1 MGVYCWNENC
11 KYNSHGCC
19 QSNDIVIGEEND
31 CETFVDYHEEAEWKT
46 PFWKRMVDR
55 ETEETARVKF
65 YGKEIEVHGR
75 TFFVESKSGYAS
87 VTDKETGL
95 LCGEFCKLDEK
106 RVETINEKAKLWGSV
121 ETLPIARRDSKT
133 GKLTFESE
141 GEERSEP

>member
-46 PFWKRMVDR
+46 TFWKRMVDR

-95 LCGEFCKLDEK
+95 LCGEFHKLDEK
-106 RVETINEKAKLWGSV
+106 RVETINEKAKCFGSI
-121 ETLPIARRDSKT
+121 ETFPIALYDLKT
-133 GKLTFESE
+133 RKFTYESE